1 MLDIVT
7 ERRRA
12 HAKAQKKKTSNED
25 GEDAEETKDKHPFS
39 SGFIDRG
46 QWKELKK
53 ISKDLTI
60 DHIALCCEK
69 PFIAFEE
76 IPRVHAPAGPLD
88 KGDMP
93 EWAPTVEDLNEFFKF
108 WVKWIRPDETALY
121 TTRNVV
127 LCAAH
132 SFPFTTSVLDLFSGI
147 KFSQMCVGALSSDDS
162 LGYARV
168 NGPSPA
174 LQGSGDDMVL
184 SGKIGSFRYVHRFD
198 GLEDVIVNSAR

>member
-12 HAKAQKKKTSNED
+12 FTKALKKKGAE
-25 GEDAEETKDKHPFS
+25 GEEGEETRDKHPFS
-39 SGFIDRG
+39 SGFIDRV
-46 QWKELKK
+46 QWRELKK
-53 ISKDLTI
+53 LSKDLSVE
-60 DHIALCCEK
+60 HIIICCEK

-76 IPRVHAPAGPLD
+76 IPRVHADPEGPLD
-88 KGDMP
+88 KGAAP
-93 EWAPTVEDLNEFFKF
+93 PWSPTVDDLSEFFKF
-108 WVKWIRPDETALY
+108 WVKWVRPDEKALH

-147 KFSQMCVGALSSDDS
+147 KIPQMCVGALNRDES
-162 LGYARV
+162 LGYARS
-168 NGPSPA
+168 NGPSHA
-174 LQGSGDDMVL
+174 MQQNADDMVL

-198 GLEDVIVNSAR
+198 GLEDVAVNSAR